1 MGLETMTPT
10 PTWDRAAHEETVAA
24 LASLPDDSTIHVWG
38 ADWCGDCR
46 AVLPDFAAALDAADF
61 PAESVHEHVVDED
74 KQGELTDEY
83 DVEFIPTIVIERD
96 GEEIARFVES
106 EPVAAAEYLAARIEA
121 HGAEA

>member
-1 MGLETMTPT
+1 MGLETLTPT
-10 PTWDRAAHEETVAA
+10 PTWDRADHEETVAA
-24 LASLPDDSTIHVWG
+24 FASLSSDSTIHVWG

-46 AVLPDFAAALDAADF
+46 AVLPDFAAALTAADF
-61 PAESVHEHVVDED
+61 PAESVHEHVVDDD

-106 EPVAAAEYLAARIEA
+106 ESVSAAEYLAARIEA